1 MSWTPLDF
9 ERDVGKIIYA
19 KNYRLIP
26 QYEPFGPGSYRIDF
40 VIEGLKSRLAVEVDG
55 PHHDDPEQIE
65 RDMARQ
71 RQLERCK
78 WVFWRVSASSFYF
91 DREKA
96 MASLWRKLEE
106 LGIHPL
112 AASQS
117 EAKPEAPPQSERTSP
132 PPTAPPPAPQNIPK
146 PFPKTS
152 SPTRQRD
159 LIPSNQMELPTSKTE
174 PQPSHADA
182 THEAKIKELREY
194 VLAAKQTRTYG
205 VLVYEEIGHVV
216 LELLPRQ
223 ARIHRNELVRNTA
236 EVLEFEEV
244 AFKRIDEAIQRLEEL
259 KKVSTDSNY
268 VWHRVS

>member
-1 MSWTPLDF
+1 M
-9 ERDVGKIIYA
+9 
-19 KNYRLIP
+19 
-26 QYEPFGPGSYRIDF
+26 
-40 VIEGLKSRLAVEVDG
+40 KSRLAVEVDG
-55 PHHDDPEQIE
+55 PHHDDLEQIA

-91 DREKA
+91 DRDKA

-112 AASQS
+112 TAAR
-117 EAKPEAPPQSERTSP
+117 PEATPETPPQTERTSP
-132 PPTAPPPAPQNIPK
+132 PPTAPPTTPQNISK
-146 PFPKTS
+146 PFPKTP
-152 SPTRQRD
+152 SPTRQPD
-159 LIPSNQMELPTSKTE
+159 LIPSNQMELPASKPE

-194 VLAAKQTRTYG
+194 VFAAKQKRTYG

-223 ARIHRNELVRNTA
+223 ERIHRSELIRNTA
-236 EVLEFEEV
+236 DVLEFEEV
-244 AFKRIDEAIQRLEEL
+244 AFKRIDEAIRRLEEL
-259 KKVSTDSNY
+259 KKVSADSNY
-268 VWHRVS
+268 VWRRVS